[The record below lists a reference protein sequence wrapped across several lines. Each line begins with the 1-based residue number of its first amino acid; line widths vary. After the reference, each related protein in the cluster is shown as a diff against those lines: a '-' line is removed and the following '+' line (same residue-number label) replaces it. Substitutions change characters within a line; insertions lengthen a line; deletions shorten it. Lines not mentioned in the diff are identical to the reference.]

1 MLNDIGVRA
10 LCVGVL
16 HQAVRD
22 VQNSATKDGKPS
34 KVEREILNG
43 GVELYLNL
51 LDMDYYSP
59 EEFISK
65 AKKMKKNKHIVTHS
79 RSEYN
84 KRKRKRNKIDKKKKI

>member
-1 MLNDIGVRA
+1 MLDDVGVRA

-22 VQNSATKDGKPS
+22 VQNSVRQDGKCS
-34 KVEREILNG
+34 KVEREILKG

-59 EEFISK
+59 EEFIAK
-65 AKKMKKNKHIVTHS
+65 AKQTKKNKHIVTHS
-79 RSEYN
+79 RREYN
-84 KRKRKRNKIDKKKKI
+84 KRKRKRKKIDKKKKI

>member
-1 MLNDIGVRA
+1 M
-10 LCVGVL
+10 L

-22 VQNSATKDGKPS
+22 VQNSAMQAGKCS

-59 EEFISK
+59 EEFIAK
-65 AKKMKKNKHIVTHS
+65 AKQTKKNKHIVTHS

-84 KRKRKRNKIDKKKKI
+84 KRKRNKIDKKKKI